1 MSPYPTSIFEQV
13 NSTAYDSDLL
23 KTGLTD
29 KINLDSYYGFI
40 ATIAHG
46 CRTHADIQ
54 RPALMHQ
61 IINCPSPDA
70 GDLVAF
76 PDGTGAK
83 IVLLGKPIPPT
94 AINTRDWWPQMP
106 SLEVGTRLMHRIIA
120 EGLLL
125 PTLLATCLGLASE
138 MYTTTAVRGAVGP
151 DGKRG
156 APLQRRVRLSHHK
169 SPVADFG
176 IVHGSVRVISSDR
189 LAYFNT
195 EEGSFM
201 INQDPDDHHWIYFTL
216 LNGHEYYLELGMMPF
231 NFGLMVDSTPYCQPG
246 RDIGMAPAH
255 FYGRDMERELPL
267 KNRLLWT
274 PKKRFSVLRDPRLQA
289 IAENLS
295 LDFCGDVSSRIWTLM
310 EDIAERK
317 CSEWEE
323 KMVINFLPRTFALVR
338 INILRREYEKF
349 PPTPQIGISTD
360 PGERLGSERELD
372 EFQAYARKLAKK
384 LKKGKISEK
393 KWESSYK
400 NWHRRR
406 HEGEMIS
413 GSE

>member
-176 IVHGSVRVISSDR
+176 IVHGSV
-189 LAYFNT
+189 
-195 EEGSFM
+195 
-201 INQDPDDHHWIYFTL
+201 
-216 LNGHEYYLELGMMPF
+216 
-231 NFGLMVDSTPYCQPG
+231 
-246 RDIGMAPAH
+246 
-255 FYGRDMERELPL
+255 
-267 KNRLLWT
+267 
-274 PKKRFSVLRDPRLQA
+274 
-289 IAENLS
+289 
-295 LDFCGDVSSRIWTLM
+295 
-310 EDIAERK
+310 
-317 CSEWEE
+317 
-323 KMVINFLPRTFALVR
+323 
-338 INILRREYEKF
+338 
-349 PPTPQIGISTD
+349 
-360 PGERLGSERELD
+360 
-372 EFQAYARKLAKK
+372 
-384 LKKGKISEK
+384 
-393 KWESSYK
+393 
-400 NWHRRR
+400 
-406 HEGEMIS
+406 
-413 GSE
+413 